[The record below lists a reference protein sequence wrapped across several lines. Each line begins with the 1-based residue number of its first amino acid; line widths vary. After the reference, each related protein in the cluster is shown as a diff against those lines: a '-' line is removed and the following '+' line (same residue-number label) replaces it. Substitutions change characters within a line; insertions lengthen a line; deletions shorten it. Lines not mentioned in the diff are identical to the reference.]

1 MKKRQKIDDIYREKL
16 RNVET
21 TPPADVWQNITAAL
35 PENKKDRIVPLWFQL
50 GGIAAALVLMFSLF
64 TISPPGIT
72 KVNTITT
79 EWEYPQNPVYDP
91 VSPDFLKSMEEAK
104 QLLNSIVSNDIKV
117 SKPNQNTKSASALT
131 EVNSETPEQNS
142 EIINEHTAVA
152 DSPSRTTESN
162 PEINPGSGNGTNQN
176 NHSIATPGEEEEIIS
191 QEKTEVAALGE
202 PQKQIEKTIPP
213 DEINV
218 EIPEK
223 TALSNR
229 FS

>member
-1 MKKRQKIDDIYREKL
+1 
-16 RNVET
+16 
-21 TPPADVWQNITAAL
+21 
-35 PENKKDRIVPLWFQL
+35 
-50 GGIAAALVLMFSLF
+50 
-64 TISPPGIT
+64 
-72 KVNTITT
+72 
-79 EWEYPQNPVYDP
+79 
-91 VSPDFLKSMEEAK
+91 
-104 QLLNSIVSNDIKV
+104 
-117 SKPNQNTKSASALT
+117 
-131 EVNSETPEQNS
+131 
-142 EIINEHTAVA
+142 
-152 DSPSRTTESN
+152 ESN

-229 FS
+229 FSITTTAAAVYFDNMGSGNMLDEQFANNETGGEITMSYGVNLAYQLSEKIKIRSGISKVDLNYNTQNLTYASVARATSLSGLENAVSPLSFSSGSITQNFGFIEVPLEMEFALIQKKVEVNLIGGASTFFLDKNRVSLDFPSFSSDL